1 MKINLNSLKYLYKYI
16 KNNDLSY
23 KIDIKNEDFKENDL
37 KDYIIATI
45 IDNIEYDFGVN
56 FSDYVDLNNF
66 IEYDT
71 E

>member
-1 MKINLNSLKYLYKYI
+1 MKINLNTLNYLYNYI

-23 KIDIKNEDFKENDL
+23 KIDVETEDFDENDL

-45 IDNIEYDFGVN
+45 IDNIEYDFGIN

-66 IEYDT
+66 IEY

>member
-1 MKINLNSLKYLYKYI
+1 MKINLNTLNYLYNYI

-23 KIDIKNEDFKENDL
+23 KIDVETDDFDENDL

-45 IDNIEYDFGVN
+45 IDNIEYDFGIN

-66 IEYDT
+66 IEY